1 MSGVIGLT
9 FSWMIVTYASV
20 QNTNLATIVNRRGEA
35 SENDTSSNGDVKM
48 LYGLFR
54 NQNCSDIQFLKLN
67 N

>member
-1 MSGVIGLT
+1 MLVYKYKSCDND
-9 FSWMIVTYASV
+9 YC
-20 QNTNLATIVNRRGEA
+20 IVNRKGEV

-48 LYGLFR
+48 LYGFFR

>member
-1 MSGVIGLT
+1 
-9 FSWMIVTYASV
+9 MIVTYACV
-20 QNTNLATIVNRRGEA
+20 QNTNLATNCIVNRRGEV

-48 LYGLFR
+48 LYVFFR